1 MLLAQPGGRAHT
13 HVFWLGLAGIAVL
26 LAQIQQVGWFILP
39 SLALFAAL
47 VVVVTF
53 DVEFFLIPDGPL
65 LFLFGTGVATTLVA
79 APRELPARLGAALA
93 AWAFLR
99 LAAWGYENWRGFAGL
114 GLGDAKLFSIAGLWL
129 GFQGLPGCLLVAA
142 FSGLVSAAILLRS
155 VTSLE
160 ARQPIPF
167 GPHLALGLWLAWSV
181 GPLENGPMF

>member
-93 AWAFLR
+93 AWASCASPHGVTKTGGDLR
-99 LAAWGYENWRGFAGL
+99 A
-114 GLGDAKLFSIAGLWL
+114 
-129 GFQGLPGCLLVAA
+129 
-142 FSGLVSAAILLRS
+142 LVSATPSSSRS
-155 VTSLE
+155 RVCGWGFKVFPAVCSSPPFRGSFRRRFYCE
-160 ARQPIPF
+160 A
-167 GPHLALGLWLAWSV
+167 
-181 GPLENGPMF
+181 